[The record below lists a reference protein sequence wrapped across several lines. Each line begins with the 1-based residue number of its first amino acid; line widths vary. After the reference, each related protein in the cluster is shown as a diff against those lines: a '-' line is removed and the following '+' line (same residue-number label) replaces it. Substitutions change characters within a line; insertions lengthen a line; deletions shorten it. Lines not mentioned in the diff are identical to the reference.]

1 MYALSCAF
9 FVLSTYSTTVMY
21 AHLHS
26 AYSGDSGILIC
37 DNHVPTCVYI
47 PLSLCSLTV
56 YNSCTLTY
64 IPLTLNLAEC
74 NSAKLKYTLLWAF
87 PSPSTYSI
95 LYMTVTY
102 TLSYILFLLGWP
114 LFMSGST
121 DLSYILFHHSHTPF
135 SLINRDILWMAL
147 SIFGRGDSPILVWQS
162 HTHSS
167 TYSFY
172 TLFALLNRDILR
184 RISRFEWHSLQ
195 NFTISVKY
203 FEECHDLSDIFR
215 RISQFAWHFSKNVTI
230 RVTFF
235 EEFHDLSEFF
245 VYMYTP
251 FLRPCTL
258 SSLFHLD
265 ILWMSRF
272 AVSHTNRNFL
282 SPSCTDFFYILTHF
296 LYFSN
301 STFFELRSLHCDIRT
316 DQQFIFS
323 HVHTLFVFWHTFFNL
338 KSWHFLNVT
347 LYTHYSRILK
357 YTVTKHFMNFDTL
370 FPLFYRKMFEFHFY
384 IVIHEPE
391 SYFFFLCTHS
401 LYVPTHVFH
410 PWTVTFFD
418 CHSLQCDTSVTHELE
433 SFFFH
438 EHTLSLCSHTLFP
451 LLNLDILGILLTISI
466 IVRQSITQSCT
477 HSCYILTP
485 LICPYIVT
493 LNRDIFW
500 MSLYAFSHN
509 V

>member
-215 RISQFAWHFSKNVTI
+215 RISRFEWHFPKNFTI
-230 RVTFF
+230 CVTFL
-235 EEFHDLSEFF
+235 EECHD
-245 VYMYTP
+245 
-251 FLRPCTL
+251 
-258 SSLFHLD
+258 SSD
-265 ILWMSRF
+265 IFRRISRF
-272 AVSHTNRNFL
+272 EWVL
-282 SPSCTDFFYILTHF
+282 C
-296 LYFSN
+296 LYVYTLF
-301 STFFELRSLHCDIRT
+301 TSLHS
-316 DQQFIFS
+316 FF
-323 HVHTLFVFWHTFFNL
+323 TLP
-338 KSWHFLNVT
+338 SRYSLNVT
-347 LYTHYSRILK
+347 LCSVAHK
-357 YTVTKHFMNFDTL
+357 PEFFVPFM
-370 FPLFYRKMFEFHFY
+370 YR
-384 IVIHEPE
+384 
-391 SYFFFLCTHS
+391 LLLHS
-401 LYVPTHVFH
+401 
-410 PWTVTFFD
+410 D
-418 CHSLQCDTSVTHELE
+418 
-433 SFFFH
+433 
-438 EHTLSLCSHTLFP
+438 TLSLLF
-451 LLNLDILGILLTISI
+451 
-466 IVRQSITQSCT
+466 
-477 HSCYILTP
+477 
-485 LICPYIVT
+485 
-493 LNRDIFW
+493 
-500 MSLYAFSHN
+500 
-509 V
+509 